1 MAAFKPYQVS
11 LVKIAIKKH
20 ISSRTNEVVKYLL
33 LFPRLKWFW
42 EKKKF
47 TGAIQCQIFGIKS
60 AACVAGSDRG
70 WKPVPSAAT
79 PVADWVIKHLG
90 LDCFLKQRN
99 SDWSSEPSPIWGVE
113 RLAVWAEDN
122 LSKNAH
128 SSQQLMLKVKGL
140 QEVMICNGTCP
151 ENQVVNWWST
161 VLLKCSEVWCAAL
174 LAQTVSDQMLCAEKE
189 KII

>member
-11 LVKIAIKKH
+11 LVRIAIKKH

-33 LFPRLKWFW
+33 LFPRLKWFL
-42 EKKKF
+42 EKKKKF
-47 TGAIQCQIFGIKS
+47 TNAIQCQIFGIKS

-70 WKPVPSAAT
+70 WKPVPSAVI

-90 LDCFLKQRN
+90 LDCFLKQRRN

-113 RLAVWAEDN
+113 RLAVGAGEDN
-122 LSKNAH
+122 LSKTAH

-140 QEVMICNGTCP
+140 QEVMICKWNLPWKSGC
-151 ENQVVNWWST
+151 ELVKQFCWSILRFN
-161 VLLKCSEVWCAAL
+161 VLLSWLRQPLTKCCV
-174 LAQTVSDQMLCAEKE
+174 
-189 KII
+189 